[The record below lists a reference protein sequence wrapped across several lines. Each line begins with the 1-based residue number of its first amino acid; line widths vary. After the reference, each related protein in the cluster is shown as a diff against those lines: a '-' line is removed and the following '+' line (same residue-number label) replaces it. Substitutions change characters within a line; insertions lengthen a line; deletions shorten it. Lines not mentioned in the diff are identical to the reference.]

1 MRYLEPLK
9 LQERYYARIETEI
22 QRVFYHLIFMPLV
35 KIMRMRHADFVAFSN
50 SENAL
55 ISAIRL
61 GRVWYEDGQ
70 FRGQFSAKISLE
82 LKRIGARYD
91 GRTRT
96 WHAGVGDVPSDI
108 KFAQAT
114 ADARYVAL
122 KEKLVRALD
131 DVDVD
136 GIDLISK
143 TQAHYEKTITEIEAD
158 MHATIP
164 AKLAERDA
172 DHPASARTKIA
183 IESDLSVEQ
192 VRRIAEEWGDNLD
205 LYIKGW
211 AKENILK
218 LRAEISPQILAGG
231 RAESLVKAIQENY
244 GVAARKAKFLAR
256 QETALLM
263 TSYQKNRYL
272 DMGITKF
279 KWSTSHDSR
288 VRHDHRALNGKIFD
302 INSPP
307 VVDRRTGK
315 RALPGQ
321 DWGCRMRHDSNGGV
335 KSIWWPDH
343 KLKVKN
349 LAA

>member
-22 QRVFYHLIFMPLV
+22 QRVFYRLIFMPLV
-35 KIMRMRHADFVAFSN
+35 AIMRGRLHLPGLSLQN
-50 SENAL
+50 SGNPL
-55 ISAIRL
+55 LDAIRL

-96 WHAGVGDVPSDI
+96 WHVGVGDVPSDI
-108 KFAQAT
+108 KFVQAT

-136 GIDLISK
+136 GVDLISK

-158 MHATIP
+158 MRATIP
-164 AKLAERDA
+164 AKLAERDD

-211 AKENILK
+211 AKENVLK
-218 LRAEISPQILAGG
+218 LRAEIQPIILGGG
-231 RAESLVKAIQENY
+231 RAESLVKAIQDNY
-244 GVAARKAKFLAR
+244 GVATRKAKFLAR

-263 TSYQKNRYL
+263 SKYQETRYG
-272 DMGITKF
+272 DMGITHYR
-279 KWSTSHDSR
+279 WSDSHDRR
-288 VRHDHRALNGKIFD
+288 VRHDHHVLNGKVFAFA
-302 INSPP
+302 NPP
-307 VVDRRTGK
+307 ISNRKSGARNN
-315 RALPGQ
+315 PGQ
-321 DWGCRMRHDSNGGV
+321 DFNCRCIAIPIV
-335 KSIWWPDH
+335 P
-343 KLKVKN
+343 
-349 LAA
+349 